1 MVSISLLSKN
11 YLFALGM
18 PVFNTPG
25 DVSHFGPPVGFKAL
39 IGLVKSQI
47 LDIWDDYYL
56 QELRFAPEDVREQL
70 RTL

>member
-1 MVSISLLSKN
+1 M
-11 YLFALGM
+11 
-18 PVFNTPG
+18 FNTPG
-25 DVSHFGPPVGFKAL
+25 DVSHFGPPVGFEAL
-39 IGLVKSQI
+39 IGLVKTQI